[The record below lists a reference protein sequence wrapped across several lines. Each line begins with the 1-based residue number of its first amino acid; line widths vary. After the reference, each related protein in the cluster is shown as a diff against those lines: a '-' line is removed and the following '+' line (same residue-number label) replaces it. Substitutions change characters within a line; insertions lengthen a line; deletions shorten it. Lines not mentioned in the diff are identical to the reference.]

1 MINFY
6 SIKQKIQLLALAIPV
21 FADDSTLNFSTT
33 SDFEKVTTVT
43 PDSFLTG
50 AISISLIAAVAVFLF
65 ILITGG
71 IKWITSNGDEKK
83 LATARSQITNAL
95 VGLFLILSSYAIL
108 NLIELLF
115 GIKILD
121 GLHIPSLIPSSSP
134 PGIQYGDPS
143 SRWING

>member
-21 FADDSTLNFSTT
+21 FADDATLNFSTT
-33 SDFEKVTTVT
+33 KDFEAVTTAT

-50 AISISLIAAVAVFLF
+50 VISISLIVAIVVFLF

-83 LATARSQITNAL
+83 LTVARSQITNAL

-108 NLIELLF
+108 NLIELFF
-115 GIKILD
+115 GIKILE
-121 GLHIPSLIPSSSP
+121 GLHIPSLIPSQSLP
-134 PGIQYGDPS
+134 PGTRFGDPS
-143 SRWING
+143 PRISG